1 MKQRIA
7 MKDEYGIADNYAYN
21 GDLYF
26 AMKKYPMA
34 IHNFEKSLEL
44 AENIKLLI
52 C

>member
-26 AMKKYPMA
+26 AMK
-34 IHNFEKSLEL
+34 ISDG
-44 AENIKLLI
+44 KLYILKNL
-52 C
+52 